1 VIPERK
7 VSFSSF
13 KALDLSLHL
22 QLREGWNQCS
32 RCVRWCSEASN
43 QNMAAT
49 LIGFRCNDF
58 VLLAASGTAAHYYIK
73 IRDDEDT
80 IAEMDENK
88 LLALSGENGDRV
100 NFAQLVSRNLALQRM
115 RAHDR
120 RCSTPTAANYIRTT
134 LAQALRR
141 GPYQVS
147 SLFAGFDTPLSEYD
161 EAPPQS
167 FLYYLDYMG
176 TMEEVPFG
184 AHGYGASFAIAIMD
198 EKWRPDLTVDQAAQL
213 MQDCI
218 EEVKRRVI
226 ISNPKFIVKVV
237 SARGTE
243 RVTNIE

>member
-1 VIPERK
+1 
-7 VSFSSF
+7 
-13 KALDLSLHL
+13 
-22 QLREGWNQCS
+22 
-32 RCVRWCSEASN
+32 
-43 QNMAAT
+43 MAAT

-115 RAHDR
+115 RAHD
-120 RCSTPTAANYIRTT
+120 
-134 LAQALRR
+134 
-141 GPYQVS
+141 
-147 SLFAGFDTPLSEYD
+147 
-161 EAPPQS
+161 PPQS